1 MRTAFI
7 MYLVAILLTISFVLC
22 AVSGFIFNFLGPSPL
37 LYLFGPGARLTFFHT
52 IITGVAVTILAVL
65 HIILHR
71 KWLISMT
78 KKYSKK
84 GKTEKPK

>member
-52 IITGVAVTILAVL
+52 ITGVAVTILAVL

-84 GKTEKPK
+84 GKTEKRK